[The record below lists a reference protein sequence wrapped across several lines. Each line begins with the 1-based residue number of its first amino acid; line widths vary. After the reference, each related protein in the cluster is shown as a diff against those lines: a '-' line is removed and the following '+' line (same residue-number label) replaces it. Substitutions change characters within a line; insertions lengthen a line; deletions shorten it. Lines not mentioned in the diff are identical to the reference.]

1 MIASIGLLSP
11 TAHIWISTYRIQ
23 ERVKCLEFLTPTL
36 LHSSYSL
43 VSGRPTAV
51 QSRVNLHSVHL
62 STCLYSCD
70 GVMQHYIII
79 TVTFAKTKAS
89 LSCISIIIEDDV
101 IQDFL
106 WVDSCAKVADKVH
119 VHVYV
124 CARM

>member
-70 GVMQHYIII
+70 GVMQHYNNNYCDICENQGF
-79 TVTFAKTKAS
+79 TFMY
-89 LSCISIIIEDDV
+89 
-101 IQDFL
+101 F
-106 WVDSCAKVADKVH
+106 H
-119 VHVYV
+119 HY
-124 CARM
+124 RG